1 MSVSNNR
8 ASLLSGLRTGGV
20 RSTPA
25 PLMPQ
30 TAAIGGSFQPPRFAS
45 NQYQSTLYEE
55 GPEDFNNYSASAYGV
70 PLTAVPDGRAPRFQQ
85 QQRQLLEQAQ
95 LAALGLAPGMAGMQ
109 GMPGAFNGVDTQTQM
124 LNLQL
129 MQAMLAQQH
138 QAQQLQAEIA
148 MQQQVALAI
157 KNQKQMQAA
166 RAVGRMPVTAGP
178 TQTAF
183 EIPHVPT
190 PDRFERNHLEDLTS
204 APMTAALGGKFGS
217 RSVSTGLNPNAPTFK
232 LGPEVETAAPVAVP
246 STPSTT
252 VVISGGVSLGAPST
266 PAVPTSA
273 AAPSK
278 SESATSWRRG
288 SNAQQPTRSNSPP
301 KPISRQ
307 SPPRSLSNQTE
318 ATARATSPPA
328 TSNVQKYRPQPLR
341 IKEAAMNIPSVL
353 VENETGQSIYS
364 TEKAPSPV
372 ESDSSFDSF
381 KKPSANKPVLANG
394 QATARPSQPLR
405 QPRGPPAGFEELGL
419 KNFASRV
426 KRNASVPIV
435 IHHTNNF
442 VEAY

>member
-1 MSVSNNR
+1 
-8 ASLLSGLRTGGV
+8 
-20 RSTPA
+20 
-25 PLMPQ
+25 
-30 TAAIGGSFQPPRFAS
+30 
-45 NQYQSTLYEE
+45 
-55 GPEDFNNYSASAYGV
+55 
-70 PLTAVPDGRAPRFQQ
+70 
-85 QQRQLLEQAQ
+85 
-95 LAALGLAPGMAGMQ
+95 
-109 GMPGAFNGVDTQTQM
+109 
-124 LNLQL
+124 
-129 MQAMLAQQH
+129 
-138 QAQQLQAEIA
+138 

-166 RAVGRMPVTAGP
+166 RAVGRMPSTAGP
-178 TQTAF
+178 AQTTF
-183 EIPHVPT
+183 EIPHIST
-190 PDRFERNHLEDLTS
+190 PDRFERNHSEDFTS

-246 STPSTT
+246 NTPSST

-266 PAVPTSA
+266 PAVATSV
-273 AAPSK
+273 APSK

-288 SNAQQPTRSNSPP
+288 SNAQQPARSNSPP

-307 SPPRSLSNQTE
+307 SPPRTLSE
-318 ATARATSPPA
+318 ASPRTSSPSA

-341 IKEAAMNIPSVL
+341 IKEAAVNVPSVL
-353 VENETGQSIYS
+353 IENETGQSIYS

-372 ESDSSFDSF
+372 ESDSSFDSL
-381 KKPSANKPVLANG
+381 KKPSANRPSANG
-394 QATARPSQPLR
+394 PATARPSQPVR

-419 KNFASRV
+419 KNFATRV